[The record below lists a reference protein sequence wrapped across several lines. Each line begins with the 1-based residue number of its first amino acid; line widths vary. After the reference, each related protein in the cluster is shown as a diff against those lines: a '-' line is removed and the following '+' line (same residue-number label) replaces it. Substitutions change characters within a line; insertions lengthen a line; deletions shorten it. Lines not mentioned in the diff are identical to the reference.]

1 MLNPDQIA
9 YTIPVGMVRSGT
21 ERSKNAATKHEIDMK
36 LGSSLE
42 KLSDAAR
49 AMVPMTSVRIA
60 AAKHK

>member
-1 MLNPDQIA
+1 MES
-9 YTIPVGMVRSGT
+9 R
-21 ERSKNAATKHEIDMK
+21 ENAAMKQTIEMK